1 VRKHIFRL
9 LMACAIS
16 IALSQELRGPIE
28 QVLNRSAIAPPFPD
42 RRNTL

>member
-16 IALSQELRGPIE
+16 IPLTPGAPWANRASAQQIRDRAPLSG
-28 QVLNRSAIAPPFPD
+28 SA
-42 RRNTL
+42 